1 CQAHPARG
9 RQARGGEEAHRGLS
23 REDPAAA
30 RLLPAGGPGFRGR
43 GRGHNPGDPQARA
56 DRPRSERGRGQFMIN
71 LKTKHEI
78 DLMARAGHLLA
89 SVLPPLAAACEPG
102 TKTIELDEIA
112 DKLIRAGGATPGF
125 LGYHGFPRSICVSIN
140 DEAVH
145 GIPGN
150 RKIAGGDLVS
160 LDLGLVLEGF
170 WADVG
175 ITVGVGDV
183 TPEGARLI
191 KVTEEA
197 LYVGIDK
204 ARPNGFLGDISSA
217 IQKHVEAAGFS
228 VIRQFVGHGIGRQ
241 MHEDPQ
247 VPNFGPRG
255 PPPRLKPVMTL
266 AIEPMVN
273 AGTHDVYMK
282 PDGWTICTA

>member
-1 CQAHPARG
+1 
-9 RQARGGEEAHRGLS
+9 
-23 REDPAAA
+23 
-30 RLLPAGGPGFRGR
+30 
-43 GRGHNPGDPQARA
+43 
-56 DRPRSERGRGQFMIN
+56 MIN
-71 LKTKHEI
+71 LKTAHEI
-78 DLMARAGHLLA
+78 DLMARAGNLLA
-89 SVLPPLAAACEPG
+89 SVLPPLREACVPG
-102 TKTIELDEIA
+102 VKTIELDRIA
-112 DKLIRAGGATPGF
+112 ERLIRDGGATPGF

-150 RKIAGGDLVS
+150 RRVVAGDLVS

-175 ITVGVGDV
+175 ITVGVGKIS
-183 TPEGARLI
+183 PEAEKLL

-197 LYVGIDK
+197 LYVGIAK
-204 ARPNGFLGDISSA
+204 AHPGGWLGDISSA

-247 VPNFGPRG
+247 VPNFGTPG
-255 PPPRLKPVMTL
+255 TPPRLKAGMTL

-273 AGTHDVYMK
+273 AGSVDVKILKDRWTVVTRDGSLSAHFEHTVLVTDGAPEILTCLKK
-282 PDGWTICTA
+282 PSALKAA

>member
-1 CQAHPARG
+1 
-9 RQARGGEEAHRGLS
+9 
-23 REDPAAA
+23 
-30 RLLPAGGPGFRGR
+30 
-43 GRGHNPGDPQARA
+43 
-56 DRPRSERGRGQFMIN
+56 MIN

-78 DLMARAGHLLA
+78 ELMARAGRLLA
-89 SVLPPLAAACEPG
+89 SVLPPLQAACEPG
-102 TKTIELDEIA
+102 VKTIELDKIA
-112 DKLIRAGGATPGF
+112 DKLIRDGGATPGF

-150 RKIAGGDLVS
+150 RKIAAGDLVS

-175 ITVGVGDV
+175 ITVGVGQI
-183 TPEGARLI
+183 TPEAQRLL

-197 LYVGIDK
+197 LHVGI
-204 ARPNGFLGDISSA
+204 ARAVPGGWLGDISSA
-217 IQKHVEAAGFS
+217 IQKHVEDAGFS

-247 VPNFGPRG
+247 VPNFGRPG
-255 PPPRLKPVMTL
+255 TPPRLKSGMTL

-273 AGTHDVYMK
+273 AGTYEVFMK
-282 PDGWTICTA
+282 PDGWTICTADGALSAYFEHTVAITDAGPLILTAQPSPNGHGPARL

>member
-1 CQAHPARG
+1 
-9 RQARGGEEAHRGLS
+9 
-23 REDPAAA
+23 
-30 RLLPAGGPGFRGR
+30 
-43 GRGHNPGDPQARA
+43 
-56 DRPRSERGRGQFMIN
+56 MIN
-71 LKTKHEI
+71 LKTAHEI
-78 DLMARAGHLLA
+78 DLMARAGSLLA
-89 SVLPPLAAACEPG
+89 SVLPPLKEACEPG
-102 TKTIELDEIA
+102 IKTIELDKIA
-112 DKLIRAGGATPGF
+112 DRLIRAGGATPGF

-150 RKIAGGDLVS
+150 RKIAAGDLVS

-175 ITVGVGDV
+175 ITVGVGKI
-183 TPEGARLI
+183 TKEAQSLL

-197 LYVGIDK
+197 LYIGIDK
-204 ARPNGFLGDISSA
+204 ARPGGFLGDVSSA

-247 VPNFGPRG
+247 VPNFGTPG
-255 PPPRLKPVMTL
+255 TPPRLKPGMTL

-273 AGTHDVYMK
+273 AGSHEVYMK
-282 PDGWTICTA
+282 PDGWTICTVDGGLSAYFEHTVAITANGPLILTALGSPSNGRTNGASH

>member
-1 CQAHPARG
+1 
-9 RQARGGEEAHRGLS
+9 
-23 REDPAAA
+23 
-30 RLLPAGGPGFRGR
+30 
-43 GRGHNPGDPQARA
+43 
-56 DRPRSERGRGQFMIN
+56 MIIF
-71 LKTKHEI
+71 KTQHEI
-78 DLMARAGHLLA
+78 DLMARAGSLLA
-89 SVLPPLAAACEPG
+89 SVLPPLEEACQPG
-102 TKTIELDEIA
+102 VKTIELDRIA
-112 DKLIRAGGATPGF
+112 DKLIRDGGAMPGF

-150 RKIAGGDLVS
+150 RKIEDGDLVS

-175 ITVGVGDV
+175 ITVGVGNIA
-183 TPEGARLI
+183 PEAARLI

-197 LYVGIDK
+197 LYAGIAK
-204 ARPNGFLGDISSA
+204 AQPGGWLGDVSSA
-217 IQKHVEAAGFS
+217 IQQHVEAAGFS

-247 VPNFGPRG
+247 VPNFGQPG
-255 PPPRLKPVMTL
+255 TPPRLKPGMTL

-273 AGTHDVYMK
+273 AGSYEVHMK
-282 PDGWTICTA
+282 PDGWTICTADGSLSAYFEHTVAITESGPHILTALPSPNGHGTLAPSVKGLERGV

>member
-1 CQAHPARG
+1 
-9 RQARGGEEAHRGLS
+9 
-23 REDPAAA
+23 
-30 RLLPAGGPGFRGR
+30 
-43 GRGHNPGDPQARA
+43 
-56 DRPRSERGRGQFMIN
+56 MIN

-78 DLMARAGHLLA
+78 DLMARAGQLLA

-112 DKLIRAGGATPGF
+112 DKLIRAGGAM
-125 LGYHGFPRSICVSIN
+125 
-140 DEAVH
+140 
-145 GIPGN
+145 PGN
-150 RKIAGGDLVS
+150 RKIASGDLVS

-175 ITVGVGDV
+175 ITVGVGNV
-183 TPEGARLI
+183 TPEGRRLI

-197 LYVGIDK
+197 LYVGIAK
-204 ARPNGFLGDISSA
+204 AQPGGWLGDVSSA
-217 IQKHVEAAGFS
+217 IQQHVEAAGFS

-247 VPNFGPRG
+247 VPNFGQPAT
-255 PPPRLKPVMTL
+255 PPRLKPGMTL

-273 AGTHDVYMK
+273 AGSYEVYMK
-282 PDGWTICTA
+282 PDGWTICTADGSLSAYFEHPVAITESGPHILTALPAPIGHGPQSLPT